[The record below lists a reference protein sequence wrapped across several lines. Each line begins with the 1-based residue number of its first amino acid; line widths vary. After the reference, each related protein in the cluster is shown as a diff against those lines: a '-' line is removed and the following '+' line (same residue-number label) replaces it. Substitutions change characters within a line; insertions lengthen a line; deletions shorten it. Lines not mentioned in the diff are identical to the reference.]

1 MSKEYDNYLTNHIG
15 NVVKGMTWLISHGIT
30 EDPLL
35 AEYVAQHDA
44 SKYSSAEYEAYDDYF
59 YGNPDKTKEEI
70 DKAFDYAWL
79 HHIHHNPHHWQ
90 HWLLKEDDGEL
101 KALEMPEEYVYE
113 MIADWW
119 AFSWNKNDLTEIFTW
134 YKDHKLK
141 MILHPDTKT
150 LVESILNK
158 MKNELKNLKTE
169 RYSLLEV
176 E

>member
-1 MSKEYDNYLTNHIG
+1 MSAEYTQYIVEHKANVEKAYKWLIDHNIFENCELPVNIVEHDLSKYGADEYQAYDNY
-15 NVVKGMTWLISHGIT
+15 
-30 EDPLL
+30 
-35 AEYVAQHDA
+35 
-44 SKYSSAEYEAYDDYF
+44 F
-59 YGNPDKTKEEI
+59 YGKKTKEAER
-70 DKAFDYAWL
+70 AFNYAWL

-90 HWLLKEDDGEL
+90 HWLLKEDDDEL

-134 YKDHKLK
+134 YKDHKPK

-158 MKNELKNLKTE
+158 MKNELKNLKAE